1 MFVDFS
7 IHFQRV
13 NVLFYLSKFFVI
25 RLYSLVS
32 KSFFVTKFAF
42 ADLGSKISAVN
53 LLNSGVV
60 IYLS

>member
-32 KSFFVTKFAF
+32 KSFFVTKFAW
-42 ADLGSKISAVN
+42 ADLGSNISAVN